1 MLKFKMKVLERSFDL
16 TPQDILEKYY
26 GYTEFRPGQKR
37 IIDQVLHGQNT
48 LAIMPT
54 GGGKSLCYQ
63 VPALLLDGLTLVV
76 SPLISLMK
84 DQVDSLQDSGITAGF
99 INSSQDWNETRQ
111 ILAAATNKQLKLLY
125 IAPER
130 LEQPGFMNQ
139 LQRLDVSLI
148 AIDEAHCISQWG
160 HDFRKSYLSLSS
172 ILPQIK
178 SQPTI
183 IALTATATTQ
193 VAQDIMARL
202 NIPTD
207 NEVKTGFARPN
218 LAFKVVKGQN
228 KNDYILRYVKANQNS
243 AGIIYAA
250 TRKKAEQ
257 IGSMLK
263 KAGFKAAVYH
273 AGLPEAVKKQNQEDF
288 LFDRLSVIVAT
299 NAFGMGI
306 DKSNVRYII
315 HAQAP
320 GSLEAYYQEAGR
332 AGRDGANAEAIL
344 LYSAQ
349 DMQIQRLFAEN
360 SDADDKHKEV
370 IYHNIQSMVNYVNTQ
385 NCLQQF
391 IVNYFGQD
399 MKACGTCSNCTDD
412 RQETDIT
419 VTTQKILSCVMRMHQ
434 RYGKK
439 LVAQVLA
446 GSKAKR
452 VLELG
457 LNDLSTYGIM
467 HQEKAAQIEELIDY
481 LTASGYLTLPDPQY
495 PTLHLTELGA
505 QILRGQST
513 VTRRVALIKSNS
525 ANPEDSELFEQL
537 RALRYEFAEKQNVP
551 PYVIFSDQTLHEMCR
566 VLPED
571 FDQML
576 EIKGVGQQKLAK
588 YGQEFLDV
596 VKNYQKQSPRASSVS
611 ANN

>member
-1 MLKFKMKVLERSFDL
+1 M

-26 GYTEFRPGQKR
+26 GYTEFRPGQKK

-84 DQVDSLQDSGITAGF
+84 DQVDSLQDSGIKAGF

-111 ILAAATNKQLKLLY
+111 ILTAATNKQLKLLY

-130 LEQPGFMNQ
+130 LEQSGFMNQ
-139 LQRLDVSLI
+139 LQRLNVSLI

-193 VAQDIMARL
+193 VAQDIMVRL

-273 AGLPEAVKKQNQEDF
+273 AGLTEAVKKKNQEDF

-370 IYHNIQSMVNYVNTQ
+370 IYLNIQSMVNYVNTQ

-391 IVNYFGQD
+391 IVRYFGQD
-399 MKACGTCSNCTDD
+399 MDECNTCSNCTDD

-467 HQEKAAQIEELIDY
+467 RQQKTAQIEELIDY
-481 LTASGYLTLPDPQY
+481 LTASDYLTLPDPQY

-505 QILRGQST
+505 QILRGQNT
-513 VTRRVALIKSNS
+513 VTRKVALIKSNS

-588 YGQEFLDV
+588 YGREFLDV
-596 VKNYQKQSPRASSVS
+596 LKNYQERSPQARSVS

>member
-1 MLKFKMKVLERSFDL
+1 M
-16 TPQDILEKYY
+16 
-26 GYTEFRPGQKR
+26 
-37 IIDQVLHGQNT
+37 
-48 LAIMPT
+48 
-54 GGGKSLCYQ
+54 
-63 VPALLLDGLTLVV
+63 
-76 SPLISLMK
+76 
-84 DQVDSLQDSGITAGF
+84 
-99 INSSQDWNETRQ
+99 
-111 ILAAATNKQLKLLY
+111 
-125 IAPER
+125 ER
-130 LEQPGFMNQ
+130 LQH
-139 LQRLDVSLI
+139 LHVALA

-160 HDFRKSYLSLSS
+160 HDFRKSYLALSS
-172 ILPQIK
+172 ILPQIQ

-183 IALTATATTQ
+183 IALTATATTE

-202 NIPTD
+202 DVPPE

-228 KNDYILRYVKANQNS
+228 KNNFILKYVKANRNS

-257 IGSMLK
+257 IGAMLQ
-263 KAGFKAAVYH
+263 KAGIKAAVYH
-273 AGLPEAVKKQNQEDF
+273 AGLPEDVKKKNQEDF

-332 AGRDGANAEAIL
+332 AGRDGSNAEAIL
-344 LYSAQ
+344 LYAAQ

-360 SDADDKHKEV
+360 SDADEKHKEV

-385 NCLQQF
+385 TCLQKF

-399 MKACGTCSNCTDD
+399 MEDCGTCSNCTDD

-434 RYGKK
+434 RYGRK

-452 VLELG
+452 VLELN
-457 LNDLSTYGIM
+457 LTELPTYGIM
-467 HQEKAAQIEELIDY
+467 HDTKANQIEELIDY
-481 LTASGYLTLPDPQY
+481 LTASGYLTMPDPQY
-495 PTLHLTELGA
+495 PTLHVTQLGA
-505 QILRGQST
+505 DILRGQGT
-513 VTRRVALIKSNS
+513 VTRKVAIIQNNS
-525 ANPEDSELFEQL
+525 ANPEDSELFERL
-537 RALRYEFAEKQNVP
+537 RALRYELAEKQGVP
-551 PYVIFSDQTLHEMCR
+551 PYVIFSDQTLHEMCSQ
-566 VLPED
+566 LPDELE
-571 FDQML
+571 QML

-588 YGQEFLDV
+588 YGQQFLTVLDSYRDKEPSDLV
-596 VKNYQKQSPRASSVS
+596 
-611 ANN
+611 

>member
-1 MLKFKMKVLERSFDL
+1 M

-26 GYTEFRPGQKR
+26 GYTEFRPGQKQ
-37 IIDQVLHGQNT
+37 IIDQILAGQNT

-63 VPALLLDGLTLVV
+63 VPALLLHGLTLVV

-84 DQVDSLQDSGITAGF
+84 DQVDSLRDSGIYAGF
-99 INSSQDWNETRQ
+99 INSSQSWGKTRQ
-111 ILAAATNKQLKLLY
+111 ILAAAAKGELKLLY

-130 LEQPGFMNQ
+130 LEQPGFMER
-139 LQRLDVSLI
+139 LQHLHVALA

-160 HDFRKSYLSLSS
+160 HDFRKSYLALSS
-172 ILPQIK
+172 ILPQIP

-183 IALTATATTQ
+183 IALTATATTA

-202 NIPTD
+202 DIPPE

-228 KNDYILRYVKANQNS
+228 KNKFILKYVKANRKS

-257 IGSMLK
+257 IGAMLQ
-263 KAGFKAAVYH
+263 KAGIKAAVYH
-273 AGLPEAVKKQNQEDF
+273 AGLPEDVKKKNQEDF

-332 AGRDGANAEAIL
+332 AGRDGSNAEAIL
-344 LYSAQ
+344 LYAAQ

-360 SDADDKHKEV
+360 SDADEKHKEV

-385 NCLQQF
+385 TCLQKF

-399 MKACGTCSNCTDD
+399 MEDCGTCSNCTDD

-434 RYGKK
+434 RYGRK

-452 VLELG
+452 VLELN
-457 LNDLSTYGIM
+457 LTELPTYGIM
-467 HQEKAAQIEELIDY
+467 HDTKANQIEELIDY
-481 LTASGYLTLPDPQY
+481 LTASGYLTMPDPQY
-495 PTLHLTELGA
+495 PTLHVTQLGA
-505 QILRGQST
+505 DILRGQGT
-513 VTRRVALIKSNS
+513 VTRKVAIIQNNS
-525 ANPEDSELFEQL
+525 ANPEDSELFERL
-537 RALRYEFAEKQNVP
+537 RALRYELAEKQGVP
-551 PYVIFSDQTLHEMCR
+551 PYVIFSDQTLHEMCSQ
-566 VLPED
+566 LPDHLE
-571 FDQML
+571 QML

-588 YGQEFLDV
+588 YGQQFLTVLDSYRDKGPSDLV
-596 VKNYQKQSPRASSVS
+596 
-611 ANN
+611 

>member
-1 MLKFKMKVLERSFDL
+1 M

-26 GYTEFRPGQKR
+26 GYTEFRPGQKQ
-37 IIDQVLHGQNT
+37 IIDQILAGQNT

-63 VPALLLDGLTLVV
+63 VPALLLHGLTLVV

-84 DQVDSLQDSGITAGF
+84 DQVDSLRDNGIYAGF
-99 INSSQDWNETRQ
+99 INSSQSWGKTRQ
-111 ILAAATNKQLKLLY
+111 ILAAAAKGELKLLY

-130 LEQPGFMNQ
+130 LEQPGFMER
-139 LQRLDVSLI
+139 LQHLHVALA

-160 HDFRKSYLSLSS
+160 HDFRKSYLALSS
-172 ILPQIK
+172 ILPQIP

-183 IALTATATTQ
+183 IALTATATTA

-202 NIPTD
+202 DIPPE

-228 KNDYILRYVKANQNS
+228 KNNFILKYVKANRKS

-257 IGSMLK
+257 IGAMLQ
-263 KAGFKAAVYH
+263 KAGIKAAVYH
-273 AGLPEAVKKQNQEDF
+273 AGLPEDVKKKNQEDF

-332 AGRDGANAEAIL
+332 AGRDGSNAEAIL
-344 LYSAQ
+344 LYAAQ

-360 SDADDKHKEV
+360 SDADEKHKEV

-385 NCLQQF
+385 TCLQKF

-399 MKACGTCSNCTDD
+399 MEDCGTCSNCTDD

-434 RYGKK
+434 RYGRK

-452 VLELG
+452 VLELN
-457 LNDLSTYGIM
+457 LTELPTYGIM
-467 HQEKAAQIEELIDY
+467 HDTKANQIEELIDY
-481 LTASGYLTLPDPQY
+481 LTASGYLTMPDPQY
-495 PTLHLTELGA
+495 PTLHVTQLGA
-505 QILRGQST
+505 EILRGQGT
-513 VTRRVALIKSNS
+513 VTRKVAIIQNNS
-525 ANPEDSELFEQL
+525 ANPEDSELFERL
-537 RALRYEFAEKQNVP
+537 RALRYELAEKQGVP
-551 PYVIFSDQTLHEMCR
+551 PYVIFSDQTLHEMCSQ
-566 VLPED
+566 LPDELE
-571 FDQML
+571 QML

-588 YGQEFLDV
+588 YGQQFLTVLDSYRN
-596 VKNYQKQSPRASSVS
+596 KEPSDLA
-611 ANN
+611 

>member
-1 MLKFKMKVLERSFDL
+1 MLKFKMKFLERSFSL

-26 GYTEFRPGQKR
+26 GYTEFRPGQKQ
-37 IIDQVLHGQNT
+37 IIDQILAGQNT

-63 VPALLLDGLTLVV
+63 VPALLLPGLTLVV

-84 DQVDSLQDSGITAGF
+84 DQVDSLRDSGIHAGF
-99 INSSQDWNETRQ
+99 INSSQGWEETRQ
-111 ILAAATNKQLKLLY
+111 ILAAAANGELKLLY

-130 LEQPGFMNQ
+130 LEQPGFMER
-139 LQRLDVSLI
+139 LQHLHVALA

-160 HDFRKSYLSLSS
+160 HDFRKSYLALSS
-172 ILPQIK
+172 ILPQIQ

-183 IALTATATTQ
+183 IALTATATTE

-202 NIPTD
+202 DVPPE

-228 KNDYILRYVKANQNS
+228 KNNFILKYVKANRNS

-257 IGSMLK
+257 IGAMLQ
-263 KAGFKAAVYH
+263 KAGIKAAVYH
-273 AGLPEAVKKQNQEDF
+273 AGLPEDVKKKNQEDF

-332 AGRDGANAEAIL
+332 AGRDGSNAEAIL
-344 LYSAQ
+344 LYAAQ

-360 SDADDKHKEV
+360 SDADEKHKEV

-385 NCLQQF
+385 TCLQKF

-399 MKACGTCSNCTDD
+399 MEDCGTCSNCTDD

-434 RYGKK
+434 RYGRK

-452 VLELG
+452 VLELN
-457 LNDLSTYGIM
+457 LTELPTYGIM
-467 HQEKAAQIEELIDY
+467 HDTKANQIEELIDY
-481 LTASGYLTLPDPQY
+481 LTASGYLTMPDPQY
-495 PTLHLTELGA
+495 PTLHVTQLGA
-505 QILRGQST
+505 DILRGQGT
-513 VTRRVALIKSNS
+513 VTRKVAIIQNNS
-525 ANPEDSELFEQL
+525 ANPEDSELFERL
-537 RALRYEFAEKQNVP
+537 RALRYELAEKQGVP
-551 PYVIFSDQTLHEMCR
+551 PYVIFSDQTLHEMCSQ
-566 VLPED
+566 LPDELE
-571 FDQML
+571 QML

-588 YGQEFLDV
+588 YGQQFLTVLDSYRDKEPSDLV
-596 VKNYQKQSPRASSVS
+596 
-611 ANN
+611 

>member
-1 MLKFKMKVLERSFDL
+1 MLKFKMKFLERSFSL

-26 GYTEFRPGQKR
+26 GYTEFRPGQKQ
-37 IIDQVLHGQNT
+37 IIDQVLAGQNT

-63 VPALLLDGLTLVV
+63 VPALLLPGLTLVV

-84 DQVDSLQDSGITAGF
+84 DQVDSLRDSGIHAGF
-99 INSSQDWNETRQ
+99 INSSQSWGETRQ
-111 ILAAATNKQLKLLY
+111 ILAAAANGELKLLY

-130 LEQPGFMNQ
+130 LEQPGFMER
-139 LQRLDVSLI
+139 LQHLHVALA

-160 HDFRKSYLSLSS
+160 HDFRKSYLALSS
-172 ILPQIK
+172 ILPQIQ

-183 IALTATATTQ
+183 IALTATATTE

-202 NIPTD
+202 DIPPE

-228 KNDYILRYVKANQNS
+228 KNNFILKYVKANRNS

-257 IGSMLK
+257 IGAMLQ
-263 KAGFKAAVYH
+263 KAGIKAAVYH
-273 AGLPEAVKKQNQEDF
+273 AGLPEDVKKKNQEDF

-332 AGRDGANAEAIL
+332 AGRDGSNAEAIL
-344 LYSAQ
+344 LYAAQ

-360 SDADDKHKEV
+360 SDADEKHKEV

-385 NCLQQF
+385 TCLQKF

-399 MKACGTCSNCTDD
+399 MEDCGTCSNCTDD

-434 RYGKK
+434 RYGRK

-452 VLELG
+452 VLELN
-457 LNDLSTYGIM
+457 LTELPTYGIM
-467 HQEKAAQIEELIDY
+467 HDTKANQIEELIDY
-481 LTASGYLTLPDPQY
+481 LTASGYLTMPDPQY
-495 PTLHLTELGA
+495 PTLHVTQLGA
-505 QILRGQST
+505 DILRGQGT
-513 VTRRVALIKSNS
+513 VTRKVAIIQNNS
-525 ANPEDSELFEQL
+525 ANPEDSELFERL
-537 RALRYEFAEKQNVP
+537 RALRYELAEKQGVP
-551 PYVIFSDQTLHEMCR
+551 PYVIFSDQTLHEMCSQ
-566 VLPED
+566 LPDELE
-571 FDQML
+571 QML

-588 YGQEFLDV
+588 YGQQFLTVLDSYRDKEPSDLV
-596 VKNYQKQSPRASSVS
+596 
-611 ANN
+611 

>member
-1 MLKFKMKVLERSFDL
+1 MLKFKMKVLERSFVL

-26 GYTEFRPGQKR
+26 GYTEFRPGQKK

-84 DQVDSLQDSGITAGF
+84 DQVDSLQDSGINAGF

-111 ILAAATNKQLKLLY
+111 ILTAATNKQLKLLY

-139 LQRLDVSLI
+139 LQRLNVSLI

-193 VAQDIMARL
+193 VAQDIMVRL

-228 KNDYILRYVKANQNS
+228 KNDYILRYVKANQSS

-263 KAGFKAAVYH
+263 KAGFKAAIYH

-391 IVNYFGQD
+391 IVRYFGQD
-399 MKACGTCSNCTDD
+399 MDECNTCSNCTDD

-467 HQEKAAQIEELIDY
+467 RQQKTAQIEELIDY

-505 QILRGQST
+505 QILRGQNT
-513 VTRRVALIKSNS
+513 VTRKVALIKSNS

-588 YGQEFLDV
+588 YGREFLDAL
-596 VKNYQKQSPRASSVS
+596 KNYQERSPQARSVS

>member
-1 MLKFKMKVLERSFDL
+1 M

-26 GYTEFRPGQKR
+26 GYTEFRPGQKQ
-37 IIDQVLHGQNT
+37 IIDQILAGQNT

-63 VPALLLDGLTLVV
+63 VPALLLPGLTLVV

-84 DQVDSLQDSGITAGF
+84 DQVDSLRDSGIHAGF
-99 INSSQDWNETRQ
+99 INSSQGWEETRQ
-111 ILAAATNKQLKLLY
+111 ILAAAANGELKLLY

-130 LEQPGFMNQ
+130 LEQPGFMER
-139 LQRLDVSLI
+139 LQHLHVALA

-160 HDFRKSYLSLSS
+160 HDFRKSYLALSS
-172 ILPQIK
+172 ILPQIQ

-183 IALTATATTQ
+183 IALTATATTE

-202 NIPTD
+202 DVPPE

-228 KNDYILRYVKANQNS
+228 KNNFILKYVKANRNS

-257 IGSMLK
+257 IGAMLQ
-263 KAGFKAAVYH
+263 KAGIKAAVYH
-273 AGLPEAVKKQNQEDF
+273 AGLPEDVKKKNQEDF

-332 AGRDGANAEAIL
+332 AGRDGSNAEAIL
-344 LYSAQ
+344 LYAAQ

-360 SDADDKHKEV
+360 SDADEKHKEV

-385 NCLQQF
+385 TCLQKF

-399 MKACGTCSNCTDD
+399 MEDCGTCSNCTDD

-434 RYGKK
+434 RYGRK

-452 VLELG
+452 VLELN
-457 LNDLSTYGIM
+457 LTELPTYGIM
-467 HQEKAAQIEELIDY
+467 HDTKANQIEELIDY
-481 LTASGYLTLPDPQY
+481 LTASGYLTMPDPQY
-495 PTLHLTELGA
+495 PTLHVTQLGA
-505 QILRGQST
+505 DILRGQGT
-513 VTRRVALIKSNS
+513 VTRKVAIIQNNS
-525 ANPEDSELFEQL
+525 ANPEDSELFERL
-537 RALRYEFAEKQNVP
+537 RALRYELAEKQGVP
-551 PYVIFSDQTLHEMCR
+551 PYVIFSDQTLHEMCSQ
-566 VLPED
+566 LPDELE
-571 FDQML
+571 QML

-588 YGQEFLDV
+588 YGQQFLTVLDSYRDKEPSDLV
-596 VKNYQKQSPRASSVS
+596 
-611 ANN
+611 